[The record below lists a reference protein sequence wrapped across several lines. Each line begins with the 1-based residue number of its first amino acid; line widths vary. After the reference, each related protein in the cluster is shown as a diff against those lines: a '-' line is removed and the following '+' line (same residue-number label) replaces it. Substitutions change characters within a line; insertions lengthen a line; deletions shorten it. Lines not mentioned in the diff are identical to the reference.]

1 MIYEANI
8 FCNLRQIHFR
18 RNVHISDSYYTQ
30 LANMMVEQPHQ
41 SQVAPLQLLEQQV
54 DQTLC
59 KPSLEPGNIMM
70 MVMLIIIIM
79 ITILIMIMLTMI
91 MLIMI
96 IVITIIII
104 NLARLNV

>member
-1 MIYEANI
+1 
-8 FCNLRQIHFR
+8 
-18 RNVHISDSYYTQ
+18 
-30 LANMMVEQPHQ
+30 MMVEQPHQ

-59 KPSLEPGNIMM
+59 KPSLAPGNIIMM
-70 MVMLIIIIM
+70 MMM
-79 ITILIMIMLTMI
+79 IRIAMIMTLKMI
-91 MLIMI
+91 MLIMM